1 MIRMIRRWLTVDR
14 QVWDDND
21 HTHDDDVDDGGDD
34 GDNGDDDD
42 GQGDCGDHDDCDD
55 DGDGQLGAKVEGCLL
70 TLYCLCL
77 QVL

>member
-1 MIRMIRRWLTVDR
+1 MFAGIALSLP
-14 QVWDDND
+14 
-21 HTHDDDVDDGGDD
+21 DDDVDDGDDD
-34 GDNGDDDD
+34 GDNGDHDD
-42 GQGDCGDHDDCDD
+42 GDGGDHDDCDD